1 LTKNIEIAIKAG
13 SARIGH
19 GLNILQRP
27 EYLAYCKN
35 ICFEKNP
42 VSNLVLGYQTDTRL
56 SSAPVLLGLGY
67 PITIN
72 PDDPGKFGLEDNTMD
87 YFIAACS
94 YPWGLKHLKLIAIHS
109 INHAICS

>member
-1 LTKNIEIAIKAG
+1 VAIKSG
-13 SARIGH
+13 SVRIGH
-19 GLNILQRP
+19 GLNILHSP
-27 EYLAYCKN
+27 EYLVYCKN

-42 VSNLVLGYQTDTRL
+42 VSNLILGYRDDTRL

-72 PDDPGKFGLEDNTMD
+72 PDDPGKFGQEDNTMD
-87 YFIAACS
+87 YFVATCS
-94 YPWGLKHLKLIAIHS
+94 YPWKLRHLKLIAIHS